1 MDTKIKKNKPALIA
15 VSIGAALCLGL
26 GSIAAASGSAAELSN
41 GSFMVRSV
49 DTEGFEGFAGMKGK
63 PVEQA
68 PEPTPTPTPTPKV
81 PAWTPPAPRIITC
94 NATAKSVY
102 IFFRSYAMPGYH
114 ELTLEREIYVD
125 GALVEKTVK
134 EKYASGDVGTA
145 THFLNE
151 KRKATKGYYYAGKSI
166 SIAYRILNKR
176 YGPTPWT
183 VADATTNDG
192 GATYQCAIR

>member
-1 MDTKIKKNKPALIA
+1 MTDLTPSRKKARPALIA
-15 VSIGAALCLGL
+15 GIAGLALCLGL
-26 GSIAAASGSAAELSN
+26 GAVGASAAELSS
-41 GSFMVRSV
+41 GGFMIKSV
-49 DTEGFEGFAGMKGK
+49 SGNIVGYAGMKGK

-68 PEPTPTPTPTPKV
+68 PEPTPTPKA